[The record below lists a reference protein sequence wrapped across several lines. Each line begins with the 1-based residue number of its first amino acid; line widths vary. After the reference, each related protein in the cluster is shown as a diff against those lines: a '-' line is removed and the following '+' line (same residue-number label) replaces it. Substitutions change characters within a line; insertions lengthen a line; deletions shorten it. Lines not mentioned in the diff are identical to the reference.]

1 MESLEKAL
9 GKLFLIG
16 IQGTSLNNENMK
28 VLKSTLPGV
37 IIFFSRNIENKYQLS
52 KFIEDIKNFLDYE
65 PLFCIDQEG
74 GTVARLKKGFT
85 VVPSAMGI
93 TATNEA
99 ENAYLS
105 ANLLAKEML
114 AVGIDWNLA
123 PVVDINNNPKNSVIG
138 IRSFSDDKNVVL
150 KFAREYVK
158 GLHDGGVL
166 SCLKHFPGIGNVN
179 TDPHLDLP
187 QGELSKDDLL
197 STELFPFLNI
207 DSPSWMPT
215 HVYLSKIQNKKEPAS
230 LSEEILTGLAREELK
245 YKGVLVADDFEMG
258 GVANFYSAQEAVIK
272 SLNAGMDIVSICH
285 SFEKQSAAKNAV
297 LREYKNNENFKK
309 KINSSLERIQ
319 SLMKISADL
328 REKNNNK
335 ISLEEIGKKEY
346 INLAKN
352 IFDKS
357 ITVLNMSH
365 DKSFLPLKNVDEIY
379 YFAKESLSYGIED
392 KRTQISYIIEPISKE
407 LKAKVNILETSK
419 IIDPLVRE
427 EIIQNSKNKTIL
439 VLAEN
444 AYLHSEL
451 VDLISNMSQKSKKL
465 ILVALRNP
473 YDVFIPKV
481 KYGICTY
488 GFNENIQTSLLKILK
503 GEIKPT
509 GNLPIKRRLE
519 NARESG
525 NRKK

>member
-1 MESLEKAL
+1 MENLEKAL

-16 IQGTSLNNENMK
+16 IQGTSLNSENMK
-28 VLKSTLPGV
+28 ALKSILPGA
-37 IIFFSRNIENKYQLS
+37 IIFFSRNIEDKYQLS

-74 GTVARLKKGFT
+74 GTVTRLKKGFT
-85 VVPSAMGI
+85 IVPSAMGI
-93 TATNEA
+93 TATSEP
-99 ENAYLS
+99 ENAYIS
-105 ANLLAKEML
+105 ANLLAKEMSS
-114 AVGIDWNLA
+114 VGIDWNLA

-179 TDPHLDLP
+179 IDPHLDLP
-187 QGELSKDDLL
+187 QGESSKGDLL

-215 HVYLSKIQNKKEPAS
+215 HVYLPKIQKKKEPVS
-230 LSEEILTGLAREELK
+230 LSEEILTELAREELK
-245 YKGVLVADDFEMG
+245 YKGVLIADDFEMG
-258 GVANFYSAQEAVIK
+258 GVANFYTAQEAVIK
-272 SLNAGMDIVSICH
+272 SLSSGMNIVSICH
-285 SFEKQSAAKNAV
+285 SFEKQSKAKNAV
-297 LREYKNNENFKK
+297 LSKYKNDDNFKK

-328 REKNNNK
+328 KEKNNNK
-335 ISLEEIGKKEY
+335 ISLEDVGKKEH
-346 INLAKN
+346 IKLAQN
-352 IFDKS
+352 IVDKS

-365 DKSFLPLKNVDEIY
+365 DKRFLPLKSIDEIY
-379 YFAKESLSYGIED
+379 YFDKELLSYGIED

-407 LKAKVNILETSK
+407 LKAKVNILETGK
-419 IIDPLVRE
+419 IIDHEVRE
-427 EIIQNSKNKTIL
+427 EIIQNSKNKSIL
-439 VLAEN
+439 VLSEN

-451 VDLISNMSQKSKKL
+451 VELISKMSQKSKKL

-481 KYGICTY
+481 EYGICTY

-503 GEIKPT
+503 GEINPT
-509 GNLPIKRRLE
+509 GNLPIKWRPEYVR
-519 NARESG
+519 
-525 NRKK
+525 

>member
-1 MESLEKAL
+1 MYR
-9 GKLFLIG
+9 
-16 IQGTSLNNENMK
+16 
-28 VLKSTLPGV
+28 
-37 IIFFSRNIENKYQLS
+37 SRRWNGS
-52 KFIEDIKNFLDYE
+52 KIKKRIY
-65 PLFCIDQEG
+65 CCTQ
-74 GTVARLKKGFT
+74 RY
-85 VVPSAMGI
+85 GI
-93 TATNEA
+93 TATNEP

-123 PVVDINNNPKNSVIG
+123 PVVDINNNPQNSVIG

-215 HVYLSKIQNKKEPAS
+215 HVYLSKIQNKKGPAS